1 MLPGVRQ
8 PGIFMYNCTEF
19 IPRIVL
25 PTWLNMFPGVTTL
38 RTLQNN
44 RQLTNILLSKVTLA
58 LIGVVSK
65 KGPVPLLDLGIQ
77 CEVSIKKLNLHEVTN
92 LPSLFWE
99 LCRSSSVKSFVT
111 FFTNERIR
119 RIIKQ
124 TFLIYYPIDV
134 LYSEPICPA
143 ELHQN
148 LAGSTRHGQL
158 AWHGCSHQLT
168 MVFCC
173 ELSSS
178 KSK

>member
-77 CEVSIKKLNLHEVTN
+77 CEVSIKKLNLHVGHKFALAFLRAVQILISKKFCNILYQWENKENYQTN
-92 LPSLFWE
+92 FSYILPYRCVIFWA
-99 LCRSSSVKSFVT
+99 
-111 FFTNERIR
+111 N
-119 RIIKQ
+119 
-124 TFLIYYPIDV
+124 
-134 LYSEPICPA
+134 
-143 ELHQN
+143 
-148 LAGSTRHGQL
+148 
-158 AWHGCSHQLT
+158 
-168 MVFCC
+168 
-173 ELSSS
+173 LSSWAPP
-178 KSK
+178 KSGRQHQTWTTGMTWLQPPANYGILLWAK